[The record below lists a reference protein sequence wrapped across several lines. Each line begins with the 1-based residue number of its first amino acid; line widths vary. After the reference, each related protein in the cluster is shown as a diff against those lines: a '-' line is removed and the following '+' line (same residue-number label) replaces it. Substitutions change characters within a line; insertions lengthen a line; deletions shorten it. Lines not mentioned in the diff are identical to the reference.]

1 MWKHGRF
8 HIAQL
13 RLRPETY
20 ELVTDFENLK
30 VTRGDRVRVN
40 HDVILVGVGAGRVK
54 IVAAGSPQGVVM
66 DEQFVLDSGTGYTM
80 RFRLADGTYITR
92 TVDAGTGG
100 DIVDDTVHRH
110 PAACRRSAISA

>member
-1 MWKHGRF
+1 MPGITDSDLVWKHGRF

-54 IVAAGSPQGVVM
+54 SVAAGSPQGVVM
-66 DEQFVLDSGTGYTM
+66 DESFVLSGCH
-80 RFRLADGTYITR
+80 RLHHA
-92 TVDAGTGG
+92 VPAG
-100 DIVDDTVHRH
+100 
-110 PAACRRSAISA
+110 